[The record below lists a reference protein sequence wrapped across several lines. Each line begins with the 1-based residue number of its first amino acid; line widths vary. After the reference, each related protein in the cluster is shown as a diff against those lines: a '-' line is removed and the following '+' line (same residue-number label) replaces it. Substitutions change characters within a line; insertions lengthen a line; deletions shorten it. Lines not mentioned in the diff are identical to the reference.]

1 MPGSRKCEPR
11 FAASFLKPTRDL
23 NFKCLAQGKG
33 ATVTARFGPD
43 GLAICAPNSAS
54 EGADEVF
61 QKIYKKAICNL
72 CGKCLNHKGRFKTP
86 NTTYAN

>member
-1 MPGSRKCEPR
+1 MPGSRKCAPR

-33 ATVTARFGPD
+33 ATVSARFGPD
-43 GLAICAPNSAS
+43 GLAICAPSSAS

-61 QKIYKKAICNL
+61 QWLYL
-72 CGKCLNHKGRFKTP
+72 EP
-86 NTTYAN
+86 V